1 MRSVCAALVFA
12 SAAAGAQETIVVRNN
27 HEIPYRGPVEVAG
40 KRVFVSLAPH
50 AEATVGA
57 PTRDRLLR
65 VQRANNNLALQW
77 RTRSLAEIAI
87 GLVVL
92 PGNTATTDDA
102 IARFTPLPFEWGTA
116 HDDGRFGAHVQSG
129 EYSVTTTAHPDANGF
144 LDVSANVVR
153 TRGAGTP
160 AYVALVRR
168 IITPG
173 MRDAKLRFNGR
184 VFATP
189 NSPDTWDRDFWY
201 VRGVD
206 WMSWKSGDVSLLAVN
221 RYTPVP
227 TIKPD
232 SIWKEGSHFYVWEKT
247 RQAGDTTYLI
257 SEIAGP
263 NAEQVKSRYMPVSPY
278 AALTA
283 NDTVRL
289 GWRLAIAESPEAT
302 WAESQLRGYAGTRT
316 TRRDGTV
323 TRVALGVPH
332 TMFGVSYF
340 PYSTFTE
347 NLDYYRVPGMTSDN
361 FWPIAPPM
369 WAQWKKFI
377 PTMRTDFRIIRSMGF
392 DVVRLHHLELLQKM
406 NRAEALAFLDFYAG
420 ETRAMGMTWLI
431 DTEGPAQWVK
441 EIVTRYADLVN
452 RVELENEVLIGGIG
466 PGDAERWSSLYG
478 AVKAAKPDAQVILTG
493 AGNNAMFERLRSLGV
508 PFDRVGLH
516 AYKHGPQWQEAY
528 SSHVLGTAG
537 YASDIGR
544 EMSIGEFNWKDFTKL
559 SPEQRRIEFIS
570 TYENV
575 LSPRAVPELYQF
587 QFQEQMAFNPAVG
600 GSASR
605 HYEVIGLDRRPK
617 PEAFETMRLIRKY
630 GRVDAPVSTLPVVV
644 DAAKFLNG
652 RATVSFT
659 ITNATGRSATATIAS
674 QAFDGATTTL
684 TSPRSV
690 TLAAGA
696 SAKGTVNVSLAASAL
711 AGTYHQFIEVKAGG
725 VTSLGWG
732 VLSNE
737 GAPTFTDTSAL
748 GARVRYA
755 QGPSVVRELDW
766 TRPLAVVFGEK
777 TAVLELEDAYQLGN
791 TLQAATGRPVRISSE
806 KDLPSDIATRGL
818 VFLVGT
824 AATNALVASTSTTTI
839 SGVGTISLDRAQG
852 RQWMVLTGNDA
863 KGVEAAVVELEMR
876 YWPNA
881 KYSAMRLVGFEKG
894 AALGNRTGGSS
905 VDLP

>member
-1 MRSVCAALVFA
+1 VRILLAAFLLG
-12 SAAAGAQETIVVRNN
+12 SSAGAQTVVVRNN
-27 HEIPYRGPVEVAG
+27 HEIPYRGPVEVG
-40 KRVFVSLAPH
+40 ERRVFVSLAPH
-50 AEATVGA
+50 AESTVVARPSRGNFA
-57 PTRDRLLR
+57 AKPAGNH
-65 VQRANNNLALQW
+65 VALSW
-77 RTRSLAEIAI
+77 RSKSLADVAF

-92 PGNTATTDDA
+92 PGATATIDDA
-102 IARFTPLPFEWGTA
+102 LAHFAPLPL
-116 HDDGRFGAHVQSG
+116 GASQTGDYNVVVSTQ
-129 EYSVTTTAHPDANGF
+129 PDANGF
-144 LDVSANVVR
+144 LDASATVVR
-153 TRGAGTP
+153 ARGNGQP

-168 IITPG
+168 VVTPNAH
-173 MRDAKLRFNGR
+173 DAKLRFNGR
-184 VFATP
+184 VFDTAV
-189 NSPDTWDRDFWY
+189 SPDTWDRDFWY

-206 WMSWKSGDVSLLAVN
+206 WLAWKSGDVSLLAVN
-221 RYTPVP
+221 RFTPVP
-227 TIKPD
+227 TVKPD
-232 SIWKEGSHFYVWEKT
+232 SVWKEGSHFYVWEKT
-247 RQAGDTTYLI
+247 RQKGDTTFLI

-263 NAEQVKSRYMPVSPY
+263 NVEQVKSRYMPVSPY
-278 AALTA
+278 AALTR

-289 GWRLAIAESPEAT
+289 AWRLAVAESPEPT
-302 WAESQLRGYAGTRT
+302 WAESQLRVYAGTRT
-316 TRRDGTV
+316 TRRDGNV

-332 TMFGVSYF
+332 TTFGVSYF

-347 NLDYYRVPGMTSDN
+347 NLDYYRVPGMTSEN

-369 WAQWKKFI
+369 WAQWRKFI
-377 PTMRTDFRIIRSMGF
+377 PAMQTDFRIIRSMGF
-392 DVVRLHHLELLQKM
+392 DVVRLHHAELLQKM
-406 NRAEALAFLDFYAG
+406 ERKEALAFLDFYAA
-420 ETRAMGMTWLI
+420 ETRAMGMTWLL
-431 DTEGPAQWVK
+431 DTEGPPAFIK
-441 EIVTRYADLVN
+441 EIVTRYADLVH

-466 PGDAERWSSLYG
+466 PGDADRWSGLYA
-478 AVKAAKPDAQVILTG
+478 AVKQAKPDAQVIFTG
-493 AGNNAMFERLRSLGV
+493 AGNNAMFERLRTLGV

-537 YASDIGR
+537 YATSIGK

-559 SPEQRRIEFIS
+559 SPEQRRNEFIS

-575 LSPRAVPELYQF
+575 LSPRVVPELYQF

-617 PEAFETMRLIRKY
+617 AEAFETMRLIRKY
-630 GRVDAPVSTLPVVV
+630 GRADAPVNTLPIVV
-644 DAAKFLNG
+644 DAARIIGGKARVAF
-652 RATVSFT
+652 TV
-659 ITNATGRSATATIAS
+659 TNATGRAVTATIAS
-674 QAFDGATTTL
+674 LTFDGAKTAL
-684 TSPRSV
+684 TSPKSV
-690 TLAAGA
+690 TLASGA
-696 SAKGTVNVSLAASAL
+696 SAKGSVDVSLAATAL
-711 AGTYHQFIEVKAGG
+711 PGTYHHFIEVRAGG
-725 VTSLGWG
+725 ITSLGWG

-737 GAPTFTDTSAL
+737 GAPTFADTSVL

-755 QGPSVVRELDW
+755 QGPAVVRELDW
-766 TRPLAVVFGEK
+766 NRPIAVVFGDR

-806 KDLPSDIATRGL
+806 KDLPADIATRGL

-824 AATNALVASTSTTTI
+824 AMTNALVASTGVRAEA
-839 SGVGTISLDRAQG
+839 GVGTIALDRANG
-852 RQWMVLTGNDA
+852 RQWVVLTGADA